1 MIFYK
6 FFSVIQFSLSFQ
18 GEQATKGH
26 EVVSLRNEVR
36 ELRLELEQKN
46 KDAAALRT
54 AADKGKKYKMEIE
67 DLNIQLDELRGKLDL
82 VRFFF
87 ATVVNVIILAKTIFR
102 FFKRY
107 M

>member
-1 MIFYK
+1 MVSTGLFL
-6 FFSVIQFSLSFQ
+6 VIKLSLFFQ

-82 VRFFF
+82 VS
-87 ATVVNVIILAKTIFR
+87 
-102 FFKRY
+102 
-107 M
+107 

>member
-1 MIFYK
+1 MGK
-6 FFSVIQFSLSFQ
+6 FLDSSNWFLQVCFRLSNFLSFFQ

-82 VRFFF
+82 VS
-87 ATVVNVIILAKTIFR
+87 N
-102 FFKRY
+102 Y
-107 M
+107 

>member
-1 MIFYK
+1 MVSTGL
-6 FFSVIQFSLSFQ
+6 FSVIKLSLFFQ

-82 VRFFF
+82 VS
-87 ATVVNVIILAKTIFR
+87 
-102 FFKRY
+102 
-107 M
+107 

>member
-1 MIFYK
+1 MVK
-6 FFSVIQFSLSFQ
+6 FLDQTFSFFQ

-82 VRFFF
+82 VS
-87 ATVVNVIILAKTIFR
+87 
-102 FFKRY
+102 
-107 M
+107 